1 MKRVNIIHSE
11 WSNGWGGQEIRIL
24 GECLGMAARGHRV
37 ALCGTPQSELRL
49 AAEKAGLVYHPLLMR
64 GPWDLP
70 AISRFKDLLKREHI
84 DILNTHSSVDAWVG
98 GMAARWAGVASL
110 RTRHLSVKVKSHPL
124 NFVYRLPQA
133 VITTGQ
139 GIRRHLVDDYGLAP
153 DWVVSIPT
161 GVDMARFAPRE
172 PQPALM
178 AELGLSPNR
187 PVVAIVAILRSWKR
201 QDLFMQ
207 MAALMLRTR
216 PEVQFLMVGGGPQE
230 ENLKR
235 LRSELGLEQALI
247 MTGMRGDVE
256 QILACCDAC
265 VLCSDQA
272 EGVPQAVL
280 QELAC
285 ERAVV
290 AADAGDVG
298 QVVIP
303 DTTGLLVPPGD
314 IEALA
319 GAVGRLLDDPELRGR
334 LGRAGRELVAKRYSD
349 QAMLD
354 ATEDIYAKVLAKAKR
369 A

>member
-1 MKRVNIIHSE
+1 MEPLNIIHSE

-37 ALCGTPQSELRL
+37 ALCGTPHGELRR
-49 AAEKAGLVYHPLLMR
+49 AAEKAGLVFHPLAMR

-70 AISRFKDLLKREHI
+70 AISRLKALLGRERI

-98 GMAARWAGVASL
+98 GMAARWAGVASV
-110 RTRHLSVKVKSHPL
+110 RTRHLSLRVKRHPL
-124 NFVYRLPQA
+124 NIVYRLPQA

-139 GIRRHLVDDYGLAP
+139 GIRRHLVQDYGLDP

-161 GVDMARFAPRE
+161 GVDMVRFAPRE
-172 PQPALM
+172 PEPALM
-178 AELGLSPNR
+178 AELGLSPGR

-207 MAALMLRTR
+207 MAALMLQTR

-230 ENLKR
+230 ESLKR
-235 LRSELGLEQALI
+235 LRSELGLEQPVI

-256 QILACCDAC
+256 RILACCDVC

-298 QVVIP
+298 QVVMP
-303 DTTGLLVPPGD
+303 ETTGLLVPPGEV
-314 IEALA
+314 EALA
-319 GAVGRLLDDPELRGR
+319 GAVGRLLDDPDLRGR
-334 LGRAGRELVAKRYSD
+334 LGRTGRELVRKSYSD

-354 ATEDIYAKVLAKAKR
+354 ATEQIYAKVLAARKR

>member
-1 MKRVNIIHSE
+1 MESLTVLHSE
-11 WSNGWGGQEIRIL
+11 WSDGWGGQEIRIL

-37 ALCGTPQSELRL
+37 MLCGTPHSELS
-49 AAEKAGLVYHPLLMR
+49 AAAQEAGLSYHPLAMR

-70 AISRFKDLLKREHI
+70 AIKRFRALLTQQNV

-98 GMAARWAGVASL
+98 GLAARWAKVPSL
-110 RTRHLSVKVKSHPL
+110 RTRHLSVKVKRHPL
-124 NFVYRLPQA
+124 NIVYRLPQA

-139 GIRRHLVDDYGLAP
+139 GIRHHLVHDYGLHP

-161 GVDMARFAPRE
+161 GVDMDRFAPAG
-172 PQPALM
+172 PDPALM
-178 AELGLSPNR
+178 AELGLSPEQ

-201 QDLFMQ
+201 QDLFLEMASLMQ
-207 MAALMLRTR
+207 ENR

-235 LRSELGLEQALI
+235 LRAQLGLADKVI

-256 QILACCDAC
+256 RVLACCDVC
-265 VLCSDQA
+265 VLCSDRA

-290 AADAGDVG
+290 AAEAGDVG
-298 QVVIP
+298 QVVLP
-303 DTTGLLVPPGD
+303 EKTGLLVPAGD
-314 IEALA
+314 VQALA
-319 GAVGRLLDDPELRGR
+319 AAVGRLLDDPGLRTR
-334 LGRAGRELVAKRYSD
+334 LGRAGRELVARNHSLA
-349 QAMLD
+349 AMLD
-354 ATEDIYAKVLAKAKR
+354 ATEEIYAKVLAARRR